1 MNRVKNWR
9 RRRDRGSRSLL
20 DRPASGLKIAAVQR
34 TKPGETDD
42 HVTPIM
48 SKEKSSGRVR
58 GLPIYLFVRA
68 AYAIFAYAMSF
79 VPPGWLKQG
88 GCQLS
93 P

>member
-34 TKPGETDD
+34 TKPRETDD
-42 HVTPIM
+42 HVTPFT
-48 SKEKSSGRVR
+48 SKGKSSGSVR
-58 GLPIYLFVRA
+58 SLLIYLFVRA
-68 AYAIFAYAMSF
+68 ALIIFAYAVSF
-79 VPPGWLKQG
+79 VPPGGLKR